1 MVSLACH
8 RTGPIVVAL
17 GERRKQAHLDR
28 ARSYPRK
35 KPREILESRRA
46 RKITLA
52 WAIHDFT
59 HVHQGDLLFAA
70 SRLRFAAGTSRIAAR
85 RAIGPF
91 SHCRG
96 SCYRCRCTTCATA
109 IVTTACIS
117 NAASGSTASW
127 IARTGVIASAIV
139 IATGINFA
147 ARRLGCISTF
157 PFTGT
162 ATRRSSCPAEQT
174 GDRFFS
180 VDRLGVSRPSRCRK
194 GRSQNTDSQQYTQCL
209 HDSYLSSQCKNYLT
223 MM

>member
-1 MVSLACH
+1 MPQASAPSIGKDPTQEKSPARCQNLA
-8 RTGPIVVAL
+8 GLKKFA
-17 GERRKQAHLDR
+17 ADR
-28 ARSYPRK
+28 M
-35 KPREILESRRA
+35 IC
-46 RKITLA
+46 
-52 WAIHDFT
+52 DFRQ
-59 HVHQGDLLFAA
+59 VHQANLLFAA
-70 SRLRFAAGTSRIAAR
+70 RSLCLAAGTSRIAAR

-96 SCYRCRCTTCATA
+96 ICYRFRCTTGAAA

-162 ATRRSSCPAEQT
+162 ATRRSSSSAEQT

-180 VDRLGVSRPSRCRK
+180 VDRLDASRPSRCRK

-223 MM
+223 MMRGHLRVRA